1 MSEPIKVLLVDDS
14 DSIRTLLRYS
24 FGSDPRFRVVGEA
37 FDGRSAMR
45 AVEIEQP
52 DVVVLD
58 LMMPLMDG
66 FHAIPQIT
74 MSAPETKIL
83 VLTNADVTEAEL
95 VATGAHMVR
104 SKEEALDTYGVTEAA
119 AALAHS
125 YA

>member
-1 MSEPIKVLLVDDS
+1 MSERIKVLLVDDS

-24 FGSDPRFRVVGEA
+24 FNSDPRFEVVGEA
-37 FDGRSAMR
+37 YDGRSAMR
-45 AVEIEQP
+45 AIEVDRP

-74 MSAPETKIL
+74 IGSPETKIL
-83 VLTNADVTEAEL
+83 VLTNADVSEQEMIYK
-95 VATGAHMVR
+95 GAHRVMG
-104 SKEEALDTYGVTEAA
+104 KEEALDTYGVTEAA
-119 AALAHS
+119 ASLCAS